1 MRTILVFAVFA
12 KILAGISADSA
23 KTADPS
29 QQKRIKKRRL
39 IRDASINQFLKTG
52 Y

>member
-23 KTADPS
+23 KKQQTHP
-29 QQKRIKKRRL
+29 QQKKE
-39 IRDASINQFLKTG
+39 
-52 Y
+52 